1 MPQIE
6 IQQDVAEK
14 TSQALSFLEQSV
26 SLAQENTYESL
37 RYARAAW
44 DASEAAYFDPTLVGQ
59 LYFGLE
65 QELAVY
71 TPLIAPVMIPLVLGL
86 LTELRRYF
94 KKQKAKKIGGTGKE
108 KKKDCLATTEP
119 VLK

>member
-1 MPQIE
+1 
-6 IQQDVAEK
+6 
-14 TSQALSFLEQSV
+14 
-26 SLAQENTYESL
+26 
-37 RYARAAW
+37 
-44 DASEAAYFDPTLVGQ
+44 
-59 LYFGLE
+59 
-65 QELAVY
+65 
-71 TPLIAPVMIPLVLGL
+71 MIPLVLGL